1 MFRRRA
7 WIISRGQLSFN
18 LREFISK
25 FNFRFRRQTHVT
37 PKSFLSFLYG
47 YKVIYDDRIENIV
60 DQSTKMS
67 NGLGKLAEAAE
78 SVDVL
83 KKEMEVKR
91 VEIEEAEESAKDVIE
106 NVDKSRAIAN
116 IAKSEAA
123 EKKAVQEVLV
133 EKINAA
139 REVTEKELEKTMP
152 QLKVA
157 EEALLTVKS
166 QDIAVVRRL
175 GKPPHLLTVI
185 MDCVL
190 ILSHKRLDPVKM
202 DWEKNFLKTT
212 WTESTKMMS
221 DVSFLK
227 KIREFKKDAIDAETI
242 DLLQPYFRYPNYTI
256 EAALLACGQVAG
268 LLKWTRAM
276 SDFYKVNVN
285 VIPLKADLAKKE
297 AQLERASEELFQLE
311 LAQRAAEEKV
321 EEAEKEFSVANDALK
336 VVKDAAAL
344 LQSKLDAAHAMITG
358 LAEERIRWTEQ
369 IEVFKDEINRLVGD
383 ALILDGFLSYTG
395 PFNQE
400 FRAMLQVS
408 WQSELKKRRIPFT
421 ESINVVD
428 RLTDTATIG
437 EWNLQGLPN
446 DELSIQN
453 GIIVTQA
460 SRYPLLIDPQSQ
472 GKAWI
477 KQKEKDDLIVTTL
490 THKYFRNHL
499 EDAIQQGLPM
509 LIEDVDEELDPCLDN
524 VLEKNYVKLGGSYK
538 VKVGDK
544 EIDVSDDF
552 RMFITTKLPNPS
564 YRPEVAARTSVIDF
578 TVTMRGLEDQ
588 LLGRVI
594 LSERY
599 EIEAERVQL
608 DMDVTANKKLKKELE
623 ANLLYKLS
631 TTEGSLL
638 DDLSV
643 MEVLNT
649 SKAKAI
655 EIKEKLESAEETK
668 ENIYQAREEF
678 RPVASRGSVL
688 YFLIVKMSLVNNM
701 YQTSLV
707 QFLERFDYSLEN
719 ADKSP
724 ITHKR
729 IRGIIDYLTYD
740 IFKYKSRGLYET
752 NKFLFVLLMA
762 LDIDLQRGEISFDEF
777 QTFIKGGAALDITAC
792 PPKPFRWITDLTWL
806 NLVQLSN
813 LRQFTNILDHIKAN
827 DKMWKHWYE
836 KDAPEEEPMPDV
848 FSTIDVFRKLLI
860 VRSFCLDRT
869 LSQSRKYIASSLGP
883 KFADPVVL
891 NYEIML
897 EESRPLTPIIC
908 FLSMGSDPTPSIEAL
923 AKKNQ
928 IRVTAISMG
937 QGQEIHARKL
947 IEKSLVEGSWV
958 LLQNCHLGLEYM
970 TEVTNQLM
978 DLERANE
985 GFHEMFRLWITTE
998 GHPQFPITMLQMAI
1012 KFTNEPPSG
1021 IRAGLKRTFNSMSLD
1036 LFDYSDSPLY
1046 LPLIYTTSFLH
1057 TIVQERR
1064 KFGALGFN
1072 IP

>member
-1 MFRRRA
+1 
-7 WIISRGQLSFN
+7 
-18 LREFISK
+18 
-25 FNFRFRRQTHVT
+25 
-37 PKSFLSFLYG
+37 
-47 YKVIYDDRIENIV
+47 
-60 DQSTKMS
+60 MS

-91 VEIEEAEESAKDVIE
+91 VEIEAAEEGAKDVIE

-123 EKKAVQEVLV
+123 EKKAIQEILV
-133 EKINAA
+133 ENINAA
-139 REVTEKELEKTMP
+139 REVTEQELEKTMP
-152 QLKVA
+152 QLKLA

-190 ILSHKRLDPVKM
+190 VLSHKRLDPVKM

-212 WTESTKMMS
+212 WSESTKMMS
-221 DVSFLK
+221 DTSFLK

-297 AQLERASEELFQLE
+297 ALLERASQELFQLE
-311 LAQRAAEEKV
+311 VAQKEAEKMV
-321 EEAEKEFSVANDALK
+321 EQAEKEFSVANVALM
-336 VVKDAAAL
+336 VVKDAASL

-358 LAEERIRWTEQ
+358 LSEERIRWTDQ

-400 FRAMLQVS
+400 FRAMMQVT
-408 WQSELKKRRIPFT
+408 WQNELKKRGIPFT

-477 KQKEKDDLIVTTL
+477 KQKEKDELIVTTL

-509 LIEDVDEELDPCLDN
+509 LIEDVGEELDPCLDN
-524 VLEKNYVKLGGSYK
+524 VLEKNYVKMGGSYK

-544 EIDVSDDF
+544 EIDVSNDF

-608 DMDVTANKKLKKELE
+608 DMDVTANKKLKKQLE

-643 MEVLNT
+643 MEVLNI

-668 ENIYQAREEF
+668 ENINQAREEF

-707 QFLERFDYSLEN
+707 QFLERFDFSLEN

-729 IRGIIDYLTYD
+729 IKGIIEYLTYD

-762 LDIDLQRGEISFDEF
+762 LDIDLQRGEITFEEF

-792 PPKPFRWITDLTWL
+792 PPKPFKWITDLTWL

-813 LRQFTNILDHIKAN
+813 LRQFHSILDHIKAN
-827 DKMWKHWYE
+827 DRMWKNWYE
-836 KDAPEEEPMPDV
+836 KDAPEEEPIPDV
-848 FSTIDVFRKLLI
+848 FSTMDVFRKLLI

-869 LSQSRKYIASSLGP
+869 LSQSRKYLSSSLGP
-883 KFADPVVL
+883 RFADPVVL
-891 NYEIML
+891 NYEDML
-897 EESRPLTPIIC
+897 EESRPLSPIIC

-923 AKKNQ
+923 AKKNL
-928 IRVTAISMG
+928 IRVSAISMG

-958 LLQNCHLGLEYM
+958 LLQNCHLGLDYM
-970 TEVTNQLM
+970 EEITTQIME
-978 DLERANE
+978 LERANE

-998 GHPQFPITMLQMAI
+998 GHPLFPITLLQMSI

-1064 KFGALGFN
+1064 KFGALGWN